1 MLLEKIVVLEQFV
14 EGNMEEI
21 NFRDKLIAE
30 EKVKSFNKDG
40 DLHKKQVVIED
51 MESLIKT
58 LEKGIKALEKSHI
71 ENKGSDE
78 EINKLKLDL
87 QKSRSII
94 EERNNQ
100 IDELKTD
107 SINLCHSK
115 EHFMKQEDD
124 FMKLNENLQKQIIVK
139 EKEITELNEEIIDF
153 EAEKVAFK
161 RKEVVSFNQ
170 HKGEVQS
177 LNDDIENNRTNFLKR
192 INVLEDQL
200 ACEHE
205 ERFRVLREKHQLE
218 NKVSELEN
226 DNEKD
231 EMINKLKADLRKRGI
246 LLKDAQNLVDKLQ
259 QENSKKLM
267 VKQLKN
273 QIEDLEYENIAAVR
287 GRKNAELELEEMKL
301 QLEDITKTK
310 VKLEDKYFATI
321 RENASLS
328 TQILENE
335 EELQEMLKKYKSSV
349 AAISTDQITL
359 QDQAMTI
366 IELENENDKLE
377 ERVSELSIKIVQLEE
392 DTANVSQH
400 KGLQL
405 KVSDLEQRLELEQTA
420 RQRMETQIDRLKE
433 SVKRMDKEA
442 DEMRFKSQSDQEKN
456 RKILNQFRDLK
467 EDYLSLQGKE
477 ADVSEKNNH
486 LNKKIEIAEAEN
498 IVMER
503 ELELALKRIDD
514 FHIAINSEIDS
525 DTDTVDYSEA
535 SEEDIEV
542 FLDNHRRA
550 MSMQRER
557 ESVIRESIAKEISDV
572 VKE

>member
-21 NFRDKLIAE
+21 NFRDKLLAD

-58 LEKGIKALEKSHI
+58 LEKSIKALEKSQN

-78 EINKLKLDL
+78 VINKLKLDL
-87 QKSRSII
+87 QKSRSIV

-100 IDELKTD
+100 IAELKMD
-107 SINLCHSK
+107 SINLCNSK
-115 EHFMKQEDD
+115 QHFMKQQDD
-124 FMKLNENLQKQIIVK
+124 VMKLNESLQKQILFK
-139 EKEITELNEEIIDF
+139 EKEIKELNEEINDF
-153 EAEKVAFK
+153 EAEKVTFK
-161 RKEVVSFNQ
+161 RKEVVAFNQ

-177 LNDDIENNRTNFLKR
+177 LIDDIENNRINFLKR

-200 ACEHE
+200 ACEYE
-205 ERFRVLREKHQLE
+205 ERFRVLRERHQLE

-231 EMINKLKADLRKRGI
+231 EIINKLKTDLRKRGI

-301 QLEDITKTK
+301 QLEDINKTK

-442 DEMRFKSQSDQEKN
+442 DEMRFKSQSDHEKN

-477 ADVSEKNNH
+477 ADVSENNNH

-498 IVMER
+498 IVMKK

-572 VKE
+572 VEE

>member
-1 MLLEKIVVLEQFV
+1 
-14 EGNMEEI
+14 
-21 NFRDKLIAE
+21 
-30 EKVKSFNKDG
+30 
-40 DLHKKQVVIED
+40 
-51 MESLIKT
+51 
-58 LEKGIKALEKSHI
+58 
-71 ENKGSDE
+71 
-78 EINKLKLDL
+78 
-87 QKSRSII
+87 
-94 EERNNQ
+94 
-100 IDELKTD
+100 
-107 SINLCHSK
+107 
-115 EHFMKQEDD
+115 
-124 FMKLNENLQKQIIVK
+124 
-139 EKEITELNEEIIDF
+139 
-153 EAEKVAFK
+153 
-161 RKEVVSFNQ
+161 
-170 HKGEVQS
+170 
-177 LNDDIENNRTNFLKR
+177 
-192 INVLEDQL
+192 
-200 ACEHE
+200 
-205 ERFRVLREKHQLE
+205 
-218 NKVSELEN
+218 
-226 DNEKD
+226 
-231 EMINKLKADLRKRGI
+231 
-246 LLKDAQNLVDKLQ
+246 
-259 QENSKKLM
+259 
-267 VKQLKN
+267 
-273 QIEDLEYENIAAVR
+273 
-287 GRKNAELELEEMKL
+287 MKL

-467 EDYLSLQGKE
+467 EDYMSLQGKE

-498 IVMER
+498 IVMKK

-572 VKE
+572 VEE

>member
-58 LEKGIKALEKSHI
+58 LEKGIKALEKSQN

-100 IDELKTD
+100 IAELKTD

-115 EHFMKQEDD
+115 EHFMKQQDD

-139 EKEITELNEEIIDF
+139 EKEIKELNEEINDF

-467 EDYLSLQGKE
+467 EDYMSLQGKE
-477 ADVSEKNNH
+477 SDVSEKNNH

-498 IVMER
+498 IVMKN

-525 DTDTVDYSEA
+525 DTDTVNYSEA

-572 VKE
+572 VEE

>member
-21 NFRDKLIAE
+21 NFRDKLLAD

-58 LEKGIKALEKSHI
+58 LEKGIKALEKSQN

-100 IDELKTD
+100 IAELKTD

-115 EHFMKQEDD
+115 EHFMKQQDD
-124 FMKLNENLQKQIIVK
+124 VMKLNESLQKQIIFK
-139 EKEITELNEEIIDF
+139 EKEIKELNEEINDF

-177 LNDDIENNRTNFLKR
+177 LNDDIENNRTNFVKR

-467 EDYLSLQGKE
+467 EDYMSLQGKE

-498 IVMER
+498 IVMKK

-525 DTDTVDYSEA
+525 DTDTVNYSEA

-572 VKE
+572 VEE